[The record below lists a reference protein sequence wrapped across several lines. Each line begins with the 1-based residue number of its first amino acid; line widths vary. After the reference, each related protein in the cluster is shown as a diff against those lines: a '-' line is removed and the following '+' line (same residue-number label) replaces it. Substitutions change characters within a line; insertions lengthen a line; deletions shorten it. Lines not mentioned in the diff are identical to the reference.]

1 MSKNILIISPNSIKE
16 RSGLAGNVD
25 EKLLYPEI
33 KTSQD
38 MYIHPALGT
47 ALYNRIL
54 TGIQAN
60 NLTSDEV
67 TLINDYIADTL
78 VYFVLSELSVEL
90 NYQFYSKGVVQKTG
104 ENTNQPSMQDLLDIS
119 ARYKTR
125 AEFYK
130 ERLINYLKVQAAAGL
145 FPLYLNPGSTLDT
158 IIPDRDAYTSSIF
171 LDECWDW
178 KHGEKR
184 TFSEMYQG
192 KTGRNCGC

>member
-1 MSKNILIISPNSIKE
+1 
-16 RSGLAGNVD
+16 
-25 EKLLYPEI
+25 
-33 KTSQD
+33 

-78 VYFVLSELSVEL
+78 VYYVLSELSVEL
-90 NYQFYSKGVVQKTG
+90 NFQMYTKGTVQKTG
-104 ENTNQPSMQDLLDIS
+104 ENTTQPSMQDLLDIS

-145 FPLYLNPGSTLDT
+145 FPLYLNPGSTIDT

-184 TFSEMYQG
+184 TFESMYQG